1 MSDTERLRFRIVL
14 LAKDNLASYRLAN
27 QQISCARSKNAGEVV
42 AALGAVQAQDYT
54 NALWAI
60 GLRLPD
66 ATESSVELAISERK
80 IIRTWAMRGTL
91 HFIAAED
98 IRWTLDLLG
107 PGTIASSARRFQ
119 RLELDENV
127 LSRSRKVF
135 IRALQGN
142 RQLTRA
148 AMMGLLEGA
157 GISTTQQRG
166 YQVLWR
172 LAQEGLICF
181 AAREG
186 KQQSFALLE
195 EWAPSGIHLQR
206 DVALGE
212 LARRYFKGHGPA
224 TVQDFIWWTGL
235 PTSDAKMALSSVRSE
250 LSEHVIGGVSYWM
263 LPQEPQTGSAEGT
276 AYLLPGFDEYLL
288 GYKDRSAVLE
298 PRHSRKI
305 VPGGNGMFLPM
316 LVVNGRVAG
325 TWKRVLKR
333 SEVTFTFM
341 PFEPLKNEEQR
352 AIATAGQHYRRFL
365 GL

>member
-1 MSDTERLRFRIVL
+1 LFY
-14 LAKDNLASYRLAN
+14 LAQNNLASYRLVH

-66 ATESSVELAISERK
+66 ATETSVELAVSERK

-107 PGTIASSARRFQ
+107 PGAIASSARRFQ
-119 RLELDENV
+119 QLELGEDV
-127 LSRSRKVF
+127 FSRIRKLF
-135 IRALQGN
+135 IGALEGS

-148 AMMGLLEGA
+148 AMMDLLESA
-157 GISTTQQRG
+157 GISTAQRS
-166 YQVLWR
+166 YHILWR
-172 LAQEGLICF
+172 LAQEGLICY

-186 KQQSFALLE
+186 KQQTFALLE
-195 EWAPSGIHLQR
+195 EWAPSGNRLER

-212 LARRYFKGHGPA
+212 LARRYFHGHGPA
-224 TVQDFIWWTGL
+224 TLQDFIWWTGL
-235 PTSDAKMALSSVRSE
+235 PTSDAKMALSSVCSQ
-250 LSEHVIGGVSYWM
+250 LAEHVIDGLSYWM
-263 LPQEPQTGSAEGT
+263 PQEPQMGSADGT

-288 GYKDRSAVLE
+288 GYKDRTAVLE

-305 VPGGNGMFLPM
+305 VPGGNGMFLPT
-316 LVVNGRVAG
+316 LVINGRVAG
-325 TWKRVLKR
+325 TWKRVFKKG
-333 SEVTFTFM
+333 EVAITFM
-341 PFEPLKNEEQR
+341 PFEPLHGAEQS
-352 AIATAGQHYRRFL
+352 AVATAAQHYRRFL

>member
-1 MSDTERLRFRIVL
+1 MPQK
-14 LAKDNLASYRLAN
+14 A
-27 QQISCARSKNAGEVV
+27 
-42 AALGAVQAQDYT
+42 
-54 NALWAI
+54 
-60 GLRLPD
+60 
-66 ATESSVELAISERK
+66 SVELAILERK
-80 IIRTWAMRGTL
+80 VIRTWAMRGTL

-148 AMMGLLEGA
+148 AMMGLLESA

-166 YQVLWR
+166 YQILWR

-195 EWAPSGIHLQR
+195 EWAPSGIRFQR
-206 DVALGE
+206 EVALGE

-224 TVQDFIWWTGL
+224 TLQDFIWWTGL

-250 LSEHVIGGVSYWM
+250 LSEHVIERRV
-263 LPQEPQTGSAEGT
+263 LLDAAPGT
-276 AYLLPGFDEYLL
+276 ENGFC
-288 GYKDRSAVLE
+288 
-298 PRHSRKI
+298 
-305 VPGGNGMFLPM
+305 GGNCLSSTG
-316 LVVNGRVAG
+316 VR
-325 TWKRVLKR
+325 
-333 SEVTFTFM
+333 
-341 PFEPLKNEEQR
+341 
-352 AIATAGQHYRRFL
+352 
-365 GL
+365 